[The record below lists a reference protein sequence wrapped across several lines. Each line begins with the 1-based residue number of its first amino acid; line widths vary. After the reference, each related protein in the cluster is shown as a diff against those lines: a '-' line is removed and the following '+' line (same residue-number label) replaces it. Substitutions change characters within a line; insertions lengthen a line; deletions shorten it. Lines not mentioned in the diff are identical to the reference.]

1 MNWTCVKHLA
11 GLGQPSQHKPEIL
24 GQVTDETIF
33 PSARCQL
40 SSKRKTVQQDVWFF
54 IMTAFQTIFQK
65 GKLLFHSYKETR
77 IFIQIYIMCREV
89 DSMNTNLPSW
99 PYN

>member
-11 GLGQPSQHKPEIL
+11 GLGQPSQHKPENL

-40 SSKRKTVQQDVWFF
+40 SSKRKTV
-54 IMTAFQTIFQK
+54 
-65 GKLLFHSYKETR
+65 
-77 IFIQIYIMCREV
+77 
-89 DSMNTNLPSW
+89 
-99 PYN
+99 